1 MKTLIQSS
9 ILFFAFILLSAS
21 SSINE
26 NKRFLSFL
34 NNEWQ
39 YELSQSPVYATA
51 MGVKGYET
59 LWRDDSL
66 KAIESRNLHVTDTLN
81 KLKSFNP
88 SNLTKANQLNL
99 RLFTQLAE
107 NDFESAKYNRHLLPF
122 NHRGGVQLAHEDV
135 ESLPLKTLEDYQF
148 WLERLKNLDKRIEQT
163 ILLAKLGLTKNYKAP
178 RI

>member
-66 KAIESRNLHVTDTLN
+66 KAIESRNLRVTDTLN
-81 KLKSFNP
+81 KLKSFNS

-99 RLFTQLAE
+99 RLFSQLTK
-107 NDFESAKYNRHLLPF
+107 NDLESAKYNRHLLPF

-135 ESLPLKTLEDYQF
+135 ESLPLKTLEEYRN
-148 WLERLKNLDKRIEQT
+148 WLDRLKNLDKRIEQ
-163 ILLAKLGLTKNYKAP
+163 ISVNLIGWL
-178 RI
+178 

>member
-21 SSINE
+21 SSIDE

-51 MGVKGYET
+51 MGVQGYET

-66 KAIESRNLHVTDTLN
+66 KAIESRNLRVTDTLN
-81 KLKSFNP
+81 KLKLFNP

-99 RLFTQLAE
+99 RLFSQLAE
-107 NDFESAKYNRHLLPF
+107 NDLESAKYN
-122 NHRGGVQLAHEDV
+122 
-135 ESLPLKTLEDYQF
+135 
-148 WLERLKNLDKRIEQT
+148 QT
-163 ILLAKLGLTKNYKAP
+163 FIAL
-178 RI
+178 